1 MKMYQNRI
9 FKGGNPIQ
17 CCPNNIQVK
26 KCIQKALSKLIDC
39 NPKYYSMRFY
49 KIYDVTNHWIFVMK
63 LNYDQWGTFVI
74 DTTINEYYGPTFNL
88 RKTIYHKVFPVS
100 EFSPSL
106 AYKYGRESNRKGM
119 IK

>member
-26 KCIQKALSKLIDC
+26 KCIQKALSSLINC

-49 KIYDVTNHWIFVMK
+49 KIYDVTNHWIFAMK

-74 DTTINEYYGPTFNL
+74 DTTINEYYGHFQSTKNHISQSISSIGIFTF
-88 RKTIYHKVFPVS
+88 VS
-100 EFSPSL
+100 
-106 AYKYGRESNRKGM
+106 
-119 IK
+119 I